1 MASRTPCN
9 VWPEKGFQLYIK
21 LVKLV
26 RRSGSSI
33 ERNCLSRQTKK
44 KIYPTKKTPLP
55 FRRGAGGGGKKL
67 LGEMDGLIR
76 LYLYTEVHHRHSG
89 PTVCLFSNFHLL
101 CGIDTKSLHNAL
113 HLLLFFSLAGTK
125 NSTPGQ
131 KQFYLCISSP
141 TLFHTKRKTNS
152 WISDFPF
159 GDNIRRLFRYGRC

>member
-9 VWPEKGFQLYIK
+9 IWPEKGFQLYIK

-33 ERNCLSRQTKK
+33 ERNCLPLQTNNKK
-44 KIYPTKKTPLP
+44 FYPTKKHHSHSEED
-55 FRRGAGGGGKKL
+55 RGGGKL

-76 LYLYTEVHHRHSG
+76 LYLYAEVHHRHSG
-89 PTVCLFSNFHLL
+89 PTVCLFSIFHLL

-113 HLLLFFSLAGTK
+113 HLLLFFFLARTK

-141 TLFHTKRKTNS
+141 TLLHTKRKTNS
-152 WISDFPF
+152 
-159 GDNIRRLFRYGRC
+159 